1 MNPEFS
7 SESLD
12 RIKKIEQLRALG
24 INPYA
29 QKYDRTHHIAEIS
42 VVPHTES
49 LRTIEE
55 IIPAPKTPYSIAG
68 RIVLSRSF

>member
-29 QKYDRTHHIAEIS
+29 QKYDRTHRIADIS
-42 VVPHTES
+42 IAPHTE
-49 LRTIEE
+49 
-55 IIPAPKTPYSIAG
+55 
-68 RIVLSRSF
+68 